1 MGIKDKLGMPS
12 SFERKIGH
20 NGKGYRIYKYPSKD
34 KQLSGPWITFIF
46 GVAFWGFVVFAIIS
60 NNS

>member
-1 MGIKDKLGMPS
+1 MPS

>member
-12 SFERKIGH
+12 GFEKRTGH

-34 KQLSGPWITFIF
+34 KQWSGSWITFIF